1 MACTDVQTIQAGNG
15 TKTQFSFDFP
25 YIFKSEIHVYFWNV
39 VTKEY
44 DEKLTTDGTYPWRI
58 TDANPTIVEFTGTA
72 PPTPTAP
79 TDPGEPT
86 VDNVKIRRIT
96 KVDDIQ
102 ALFNPGSAIRSD
114 DLNKNFEQL
123 RYAVQEANCQGIPDD
138 VDAYLKTYYWDR
150 YDNTLYDGNTW
161 VSNDTKIASTEAI
174 DDRVDSKIDT
184 AITSDIGTDGTG
196 ITVTND
202 GDGTI
207 TLGLAADTIDFDR
220 IKNSDIITQA
230 EQDSGTSEADTNV
243 FTALAAA
250 RRFDTLIQT
259 SIPSGSNWETGKT
272 WYQNND
278 DQTVYMWNGSA
289 WEAVTSGGTFTKLD
303 KVIYVDS
310 VNGDD
315 NNEGHRISGPKKT
328 IKGAINTINND
339 ATFGDGSIVL
349 VAPGIYQETAPI
361 DILKRDVAIIGES
374 VRNVIVHPTA
384 ATETNSLFRV
394 NSGTYIN
401 NMTFTGVKASGTR
414 GASGSLWEDSTYGLP
429 TTQGWNVSFY
439 PNAMIYKSPYI
450 QNCTNFSDSEIDNSN
465 LNFYA
470 GTEDKGRAGDL
481 DSAPTGGGLLVDGST
496 PHNDSPLR
504 SIVCDSYTHTGLDGP
519 GIFVTNNGYAQ
530 CTSSYAFFN
539 HFHIACLNGG
549 QANLAAS
556 TSDFGRFSLIA
567 AGRSTSAIFTATTT
581 VTAADG
587 STTFTIGAPTAA
599 SGWHGSTTRPQDNM
613 LVDIGG
619 NTYPVISATA
629 AGSGWTVTV
638 SRPDTNDRTQNLG
651 LNGAVAGST
660 AVQFFLRSMIAS
672 SGHTME
678 YVGSGTDYRALPE
691 NGGVPVDANQ
701 IKELS
706 NGKVWAATTDHQG
719 TFKVGNTFTVDQS
732 TGFVDIPPGALS
744 VRTLLGDLNVNSN
757 KIIGATPNG
766 NVSLDPAG
774 TGTVDVNSS
783 RITSVSE
790 PTSAQDASTKN
801 YVDSLTTSAT
811 SELNILDG
819 ATLST
824 SELNTLTGITSNT
837 AELNQLDGKTV
848 TTTFTAANTNDIPT
862 SSAINSYV
870 VNLFNALG
878 GFVAITNE
886 TSFPN
891 SHPDPT
897 DSAGTVVSIADA
909 GGLAING
916 SGVATGATLNST
928 SVTINGFPSH
938 MYNATLA
945 AGLGVQVQ
953 TTSTEH
959 TYTFHKLIPK
969 DTDILTLSDD
979 VNDFNN
985 RYRVGSSNPTSNN
998 DAGDLFFNTTTNK
1011 MLVYDAADTAWE
1023 EVQSI
1028 GEFFINTI
1036 SSSSAT
1042 GGGSATFNGSAYRFT
1057 LSNPPTGAAQ
1067 LLVSINGVVQKP
1079 NSGTSQPSEGFA
1091 LNGADII
1098 FSAAPASSSDF
1109 FIITVG
1115 SSVNIGTPSAGSV
1128 NTAQLTDG
1136 AVTNAK
1142 VSSSAAIAQSKL
1154 ALSITNSEVNAS
1166 AAIAGTKIANDGIG
1180 PDQLANTAVTAGSYT
1195 ATDITVDAQ
1204 GRITAASNGQIST
1217 SEIASNAVTSGK
1229 LATGAVT
1236 AAKLADTAVTAGS
1249 YTVADITVDAQ
1260 GRITSAANGTIP
1272 ASAGVLEATASGTLA
1287 NGDTV
1292 IINANGTV
1300 SAVAESGVT
1309 AAAATPVTFE
1319 SGNTAHIASVFGN
1332 GKILVCYSDTGNSN
1346 HGTAV
1351 FGSVSGTT
1359 ITFGTPV
1366 VFRSSYIQWTAVS
1379 YDSTHDKFLV
1389 SYRDVNNSSHLYAT
1403 VIYRS
1408 GTDTVNTGSTAQ
1420 VRSSN
1425 VLYLAQAYC
1434 ADEDCHVV
1442 AYHNQSGGEGQ
1453 HQTLTLNSNNNN
1465 ISVGTDRSF
1474 DSSSSVRDVDIA
1486 IQGKNSIIIWK
1497 RYTGNEQGYY
1507 RVGQVDST
1515 NSNGLYW
1522 AGSIGQWA
1530 THVTAKG
1537 KIVFVGTNKVAI
1549 AWDDEG
1555 TNPTGSRGAAIIG
1568 TVTNTLDANDGTIT
1582 FGNQTAFTTN
1592 GRISDMGLVYDS
1604 NADKIVIAYEDSD
1617 DSDKG
1622 KFVTGTISGTSV
1634 TFTSPTV
1641 FETGNIYNVQWPTFD
1656 SNANKVVVPYVDQ
1669 DDNYYGKVA
1678 VLTTPYTA
1686 TNLTTTN
1693 YIGISDGAYAN
1704 GATATVQ
1711 VVGSI
1716 DDAQSGLTAANKYY
1730 VQRDGSLGTT
1740 AANPSVVAGTAV
1752 SATKLIIKG

>member
-15 TKTQFSFDFP
+15 SKTQFSFDFP

-44 DEKLTTDGTYPWRI
+44 DEKLTTDSTYPWRI

-72 PPTPTAP
+72 PPSPTAP
-79 TDPGEPT
+79 VDPGEPT

-96 KVDDIQ
+96 KVEDIR

-114 DLNKNFEQL
+114 DLNSNFEQL
-123 RYAVQEANCQGIPDD
+123 RYAIQEANCQGIPDD
-138 VDAYLKTYYWDR
+138 VDDYLKKYYWSKFDDI
-150 YDNTLYDGNTW
+150 YYQADTW
-161 VSNDTKIASTEAI
+161 PTSASVKDQSIASI
-174 DDRVDSKIDT
+174 
-184 AITSDIGTDGTG
+184 
-196 ITVTND
+196 
-202 GDGTI
+202 
-207 TLGLAADTIDFDR
+207 AAQEQEYN
-220 IKNSDIITQA
+220 KNYS
-230 EQDSGTSEADTNV
+230 
-243 FTALAAA
+243 
-250 RRFDTLIQT
+250 TLIQT
-259 SIPSGSNWETGKT
+259 TTPSGTFPTGKT
-272 WYQNND
+272 WYQNDSN
-278 DQTVYMWNGSA
+278 QTVYMWNGSA

-315 NNEGHRISGPKKT
+315 SNEGHRISGPKKT
-328 IKGAINTINND
+328 IKNAIDTINGD
-339 ATFGDGSIVL
+339 STYGDGSVVL
-349 VAPGIYQETAPI
+349 VAPGIYQEVAPI
-361 DILKRDVAIIGES
+361 DIQKRDVAIVGAS

-394 NSGTYIN
+394 NSGTYIH

-429 TTQGWNVSFY
+429 PTQGWNVSFY

-481 DSAPTGGGLLVDGST
+481 DSAPTGGGLLVDGSV
-496 PHNDSPLR
+496 PHADSPLR

-519 GIFVTNNGYAQ
+519 GIFVTNNGYMQA
-530 CTSSYAFFN
+530 TSSYAFFN
-539 HFHIACLNGG
+539 HFHIACFNGG

-556 TSDFGRFSLIA
+556 TSDFGRYSLIA
-567 AGRSTSAIFTATTT
+567 SGRSTSAIFTATTT
-581 VTAADG
+581 ATAADG
-587 STTFTIGAPTAA
+587 SETFTIGAPTAA

-619 NTYPVISATA
+619 NTYPVVSATA
-629 AGSGWTVTV
+629 AGSGWTVTI

-651 LNGAVAGST
+651 LNGAVASGA

-701 IKELS
+701 IKELN
-706 NGKVWAATTDHQG
+706 NGKVWAAITDHQG
-719 TFKVGNTFTVDQS
+719 TFKVGGTFSVNQN

-744 VRTLLGDLNVNSN
+744 VRTLLGDLNVNSK
-757 KIIGATPNG
+757 KIVGASPNG

-790 PTSAQDASTKN
+790 PTSAQDAATKN
-801 YVDSLTTSAT
+801 YIDSLTTSTT

-824 SELNTLTGITSNT
+824 SELNTLDGITSTT

-848 TTTFTAANTNDIPT
+848 TTNFNASNTNDIPT

-878 GFVAITNE
+878 GFVAIDNE

-938 MYNATLA
+938 MHSETLA
-945 AGLGVQVQ
+945 AGMGVQVQ

-969 DTDILTLSDD
+969 DTDVLRLSDD
-979 VNDFNN
+979 INDFNN

-998 DAGDLFFNTTTNK
+998 DAGDLFFNTSTNK
-1011 MLVYDAADTAWE
+1011 MLVYDANDTAWE

-1091 LNGADII
+1091 LDGSDII
-1098 FSAAPASSSDF
+1098 FSAAPASGSDF

-1154 ALSITNSEVNAS
+1154 SLSITNSEINAS
-1166 AAIAGTKIANDGIG
+1166 ADIAGSKLADASVTSTQLASSSVTTGKLDSNSVTSGKLATSAVTTAKIADDAVT
-1180 PDQLANTAVTAGSYT
+1180 PDKLANTAVTAGSYT
-1195 ATDITVDAQ
+1195 T
-1204 GRITAASNGQIST
+1204 
-1217 SEIASNAVTSGK
+1217 
-1229 LATGAVT
+1229 
-1236 AAKLADTAVTAGS
+1236 
-1249 YTVADITVDAQ
+1249 ADITVDAQ
-1260 GRITSAANGTIP
+1260 GRITSAANGTVP
-1272 ASAGVLEATASGTLA
+1272 PSAGVVTATASGALT
-1287 NGDTV
+1287 NGAPVVVNSD
-1292 IINANGTV
+1292 GTV
-1300 SAVAESGVT
+1300 SVVAGVSQT
-1309 AAAATPVTFE
+1309 QSIGSVAQFETGDVTFK
-1319 SGNTAHIASVFGN
+1319 G
-1332 GKILVCYSDTGNSN
+1332 VCYDTGNDKVVVAYTDSSN
-1346 HGTAV
+1346 SEYGTACV
-1351 FGSVSGTT
+1351 GTVSGTS
-1359 ITFGTPV
+1359 ISWGTPV
-1366 VFRSSYIQWTAVS
+1366 VFNSASSEEIDIA
-1379 YDSTHDKFLV
+1379 YDANSGKVVIAF
-1389 SYRDVNNSSHLYAT
+1389 RDDAQGRKGVAIVGT
-1403 VIYRS
+1403 VS
-1408 GTDTVNTGSTAQ
+1408 GTSISFGSKVIFEAG
-1420 VRSSN
+1420 RSDPIRIC
-1425 VLYLAQAYC
+1425 Y
-1434 ADEDCHVV
+1434 
-1442 AYHNQSGGEGQ
+1442 
-1453 HQTLTLNSNNNN
+1453 
-1465 ISVGTDRSF
+1465 
-1474 DSSSSVRDVDIA
+1474 
-1486 IQGKNSIIIWK
+1486 
-1497 RYTGNEQGYY
+1497 
-1507 RVGQVDST
+1507 
-1515 NSNGLYW
+1515 
-1522 AGSIGQWA
+1522 
-1530 THVTAKG
+1530 
-1537 KIVFVGTNKVAI
+1537 
-1549 AWDDEG
+1549 
-1555 TNPTGSRGAAIIG
+1555 
-1568 TVTNTLDANDGTIT
+1568 DANA
-1582 FGNQTAFTTN
+1582 QK
-1592 GRISDMGLVYDS
+1592 V
-1604 NADKIVIAYEDSD
+1604 VIAYSDFNDSENGKCIVGTVSGTSISFGSPATFSTGNIESLD
-1617 DSDKG
+1617 LTYVSSVN
-1622 KFVTGTISGTSV
+1622 KFVVIWRDTSTGNYYGYAAVGTISGTSISYGTTAAWETNDNIASHCRV
-1634 TFTSPTV
+1634 EYHPLDDRILILSRDGLVLYGYVGTISGTTLSFPASRTSVYGNVDTHDLCYDSHAQQLIIFYNDGIAACGKVRRATINTSTNQATYSSAAAITTNNISTAAAV
-1641 FETGNIYNVQWPTFD
+1641 FDPDQKTN
-1656 SNANKVVVPYVDQ
+1656 VVVFHEGGV
-1669 DDNYYGKVA
+1669 GKAVA
-1678 VLTTPYTA
+1678 YDPPIA
-1686 TNLTTTN
+1686 RTNAASF
-1693 YIGISDGAYAN
+1693 IGFADAAYAN
-1704 GATATVQ
+1704 GATATIQ
-1711 VVGSI
+1711 TVGSV
-1716 DDAQSGLTAANKYY
+1716 DDAQSGLTVGQKHY
-1730 VQRDGSLGTT
+1730 VQNDGSLSTNED
-1740 AANPSVVAGTAV
+1740 APSVVAGTAL
-1752 SATKLIIKG
+1752 SATKIIIKG